1 LRWACI
7 QPKTRFCKRCVLGA
21 GSSSRANLDDSSY
34 RQELR
39 VRYPVLPQSLTE
51 FLAGLKVCANVEQ
64 TAWFLCQDDFAGCGD
79 SAWHWD
85 EFERMLLEWAE
96 TGQERNA
103 VVAFWNSHFPFS
115 CQCAPVMRSSRCAW
129 VRADKVIK

>member
-1 LRWACI
+1 M
-7 QPKTRFCKRCVLGA
+7 
-21 GSSSRANLDDSSY
+21 
-34 RQELR
+34 
-39 VRYPVLPQSLTE
+39 
-51 FLAGLKVCANVEQ
+51 CANVEQ

-85 EFERMLLEWAE
+85 EFERMLLEWAK

-103 VVAFWNSHFPFS
+103 VVAFWNSHFPFLLS
-115 CQCAPVMRSSRCAW
+115 VRTGYAFLRCAW